1 MISTSDAF
9 RKFKSRLEL
18 NAKEKENAS
27 KRQKEVREHL
37 SSKFQIDDSFL
48 TGSYGRHTNSKPL
61 KDIDIFFVLNRNYRS
76 SHPEDVLTDF
86 YDVLADEYGSNAVTK
101 QDHSVGIDF
110 GVYVD
115 ADDKTDYRVVSVDC
129 VPAFT
134 KGNNYEIPDRASGG
148 GWIETNPKTHA
159 DRATEAHQNY
169 SNEWKGLVRMIK
181 YWNGNPCHEQK
192 PIKPSFLIE
201 VMALECLHG
210 GWIGPYESE
219 IQAFFATLHD
229 RINEEWS
236 DPAELGP
243 PVSNQ
248 MDRQRIERAQRI
260 LDQADRDIARAI
272 RLAREGKIGEAL
284 KAWRDFFGPRFPLS

>member
-1 MISTSDAF
+1 MISIPDAF

-18 NAKEKENAS
+18 NTREQENAS
-27 KRQKEVREHL
+27 KRQREVREHL
-37 SSKFQIDDSFL
+37 SSKLQIDDSFL

-61 KDIDIFFVLNRNYRS
+61 KDIDIFFVLGSDYRS
-76 SHPEDVLTDF
+76 HRPEDVLTEF

-110 GVYVD
+110 GVVVD
-115 ADDKTDYRVVSVDC
+115 ADDNTDYRVVSVDC

-134 KGNNYEIPDRASGG
+134 KGNNYEIPDRRSGG

-159 DRATEAHQNY
+159 NLAKEAHQNY
-169 SNEWKGLVRMIK
+169 SNEWKGIVRMVK
-181 YWNGNPCHEQK
+181 YWNGNPCHEEK

-201 VMALECLHG
+201 VMALDCLHG
-210 GWIGPYESE
+210 EWAGSHERV
-219 IQAFFATLHD
+219 IQRFFATLHD

-243 PVSNQ
+243 PVSSQ
-248 MDRQRIERAQRI
+248 MDGHRIERAQRI
-260 LDQADRDIARAI
+260 LDQADREIARAI
-272 RLAREGKIGEAL
+272 RLAREGKNGEAL